1 MFFTATPFFFI
12 TFNYI
17 FRLCC
22 PVLYM
27 CLCYMNRHNISL
39 CCPKSWV
46 LARSW
51 SNNELAGKGAD
62 LNSLKKEFSETWR
75 CTVGFFPQSMVIK
88 TRLQRSHCLTQH
100 SFFQCLFVFL
110 WGNFCFCLINANCT
124 PKCFMSLARRRQKQ
138 EAQAEGTSQLSLE
151 MRGKLAGM
159 NRRFSSA
166 EATAVALTVIRL
178 RTWGRKRI
186 EPWRNTM
193 PRDTLISESAGCYK
207 F

>member
-1 MFFTATPFFFI
+1 MLPCPI
-12 TFNYI
+12 YI
-17 FRLCC
+17 
-22 PVLYM
+22 

-46 LARSW
+46 LACSW

-62 LNSLKKEFSETWR
+62 FNSLKKEFSETWR
-75 CTVGFFPQSMVIK
+75 CTVGFFSQSMVIK

-110 WGNFCFCLINANCT
+110 WGNFCFRLINANCT

-178 RTWGRKRI
+178 RTWGRKWT